1 MVDYTILIPA
11 IIVVLIILS
20 QAIKIV
26 KEYERVVVFRLGRF
40 LGEKGPGLFIIIPIV
55 DTVVK
60 VDLRVVTIDVP
71 KQAVITL
78 DNVTIDV
85 DAVVYYRVTEPGYA
99 VTAVEDYKYATA
111 MLSQTTLRDTLGQVE
126 FDDVL
131 SKREEINQKIQNVLD
146 SLTDPWGIKVT
157 NVTIRDVVLPQ
168 SMYRAI
174 ARQAEAEREKR
185 ARTILAD
192 GEFQAAKKNRDAG
205 QLYQEMPA
213 GLKLRELQTFA
224 EISREKNMIIVTN
237 TTDVDTGNIAALSK
251 AVTKSSGS
259 GDYEQHYQSSVPRE
273 EKMQPKSETDID
285 EMIGSSKEESG
296 ELGEKKQ
303 QK

>member
-1 MVDYTILIPA
+1 M
-11 IIVVLIILS
+11 LIILS

-85 DAVVYYRVTEPGYA
+85 DAVVYYRVTKPGDA
-99 VTAVEDYKYATA
+99 VTAVENYKYATA
-111 MLSQTTLRDTLGQVE
+111 MLSQTNLRDVLGQVE

-131 SKREEINQKIQNVLD
+131 SKRDEINQKIQDVLD

-157 NVTIRDVVLPQ
+157 NVTIRDVVLPE

-192 GEFQAAKKNRDAG
+192 GEFKAAQKNRDAG

-213 GLKLRELQTFA
+213 GLKLRELQTYA
-224 EISREKNMIIVTN
+224 EISREKNMIVVTD
-237 TTDVDTGNIAALSK
+237 TTNVDTGKIAALSN
-251 AVTKSSGS
+251 AVAKGSSGKK
-259 GDYEQHYQSSVPRE
+259 EQYQSSTPRE
-273 EKMQPKSETDID
+273 EETQPKSETKID
-285 EMIGSSKEESG
+285 ELVESSKEESG
-296 ELGEKKQ
+296 EMDEKQ
-303 QK
+303 

>member
-1 MVDYTILIPA
+1 LVDYTILIPA

-40 LGEKGPGLFIIIPIV
+40 LGVKGPGLFIIIPIV

-85 DAVVYYRVTEPGYA
+85 DAVVYYRVTSPGDA
-99 VTAVEDYKYATA
+99 VTAVENYKYATA
-111 MLSQTTLRDTLGQVE
+111 MLSQTTLRDVLGQVE

-131 SKREEINQKIQNVLD
+131 SKRDEINQKIQDVLD

-157 NVTIRDVVLPQ
+157 NVTIRDVVLPE

-192 GEFQAAKKNRDAG
+192 GEYKAAQKNRDAG

-213 GLKLRELQTFA
+213 GLKLRELQTYA
-224 EISREKNMIIVTN
+224 EISREKNMIVVTD
-237 TTDVDTGNIAALSK
+237 TTNVDTGKIAALSN
-251 AVTKSSGS
+251 AVSKGSSGKKDQYKSST
-259 GDYEQHYQSSVPRE
+259 PRRE
-273 EKMQPKSETDID
+273 GTQLKSETAID
-285 EMIGSSKEESG
+285 ELVESSKEESG
-296 ELGEKKQ
+296 EMGEKQ
-303 QK
+303 